1 MMTLANDRRS
11 RTVCGLMRGA
21 LVTVALWMA
30 ASDRGV
36 AQSPNNKGE
45 WPQFLGPQRNG
56 LSTET
61 GLLDAW
67 PKDGPKLLWRVKDV
81 GYGFGSVAVSS
92 GRIYLLNNE
101 GKDSEAVVARSAKD
115 GGKLWTTRLGKV
127 GNPDQQPN
135 YPAARSTPTVDGSF
149 VYALSSDGDI
159 ACACAQYR
167 DDV

>member
-67 PKDGPKLLWRVKDV
+67 PKDGPKEVWREWHCRLR
-81 GYGFGSVAVSS
+81 FAMFSARRMSVR
-92 GRIYLLNNE
+92 GT
-101 GKDSEAVVARSAKD
+101 
-115 GGKLWTTRLGKV
+115 GGCFLPDTIRL
-127 GNPDQQPN
+127 Q
-135 YPAARSTPTVDGSF
+135 
-149 VYALSSDGDI
+149 L
-159 ACACAQYR
+159 R
-167 DDV
+167 DWAFLA